1 MKDLKDAREEIGRI
15 DRRMAAL
22 FAERMAAARDIAAY
36 KKERGLPVL
45 DEKQEERVLEKNA
58 AYMEDDSLRP
68 YYLAFLRETIRIS
81 REYQEKL
88 ISEQAEMN

>member
-1 MKDLKDAREEIGRI
+1 MKDLKEAREEIGRI
-15 DRRMAAL
+15 DRRMAEL
-22 FAERMAAARDIAAY
+22 FAERKAAARDIAAY
-36 KKERGLPVL
+36 KKERGLPVR
-45 DEKQEERVLEKNA
+45 DEKQEEKVLERNGA
-58 AYMEDDSLRP
+58 LIEDDSLRP